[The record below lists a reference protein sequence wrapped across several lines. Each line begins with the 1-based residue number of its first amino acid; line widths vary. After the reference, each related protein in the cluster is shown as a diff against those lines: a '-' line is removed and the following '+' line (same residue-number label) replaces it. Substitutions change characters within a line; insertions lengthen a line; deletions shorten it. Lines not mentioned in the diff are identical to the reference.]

1 MDQYLIKMLKL
12 NLHAHSMYQERKTCM
27 GSETRKYRFKVSGQ
41 WGQSSMTNYGVKYFR

>member
-12 NLHAHSMYQERKTCM
+12 NLHAHSMYQERKT
-27 GSETRKYRFKVSGQ
+27 ETRKYRFKVSGQ